1 MWIADEV
8 SKLIFFAESDKG
20 KLLRKGRTQSH
31 RPKACRFWP
40 R

>member
-1 MWIADEV
+1 
-8 SKLIFFAESDKG
+8 LFAKSDKG

-31 RPKACRFWP
+31 RPKACTVWP